1 MLTFLQLDILGN
13 LICGLLLEFIFVV
26 LVIAYKNRHYIHDL
40 LFGLCVAFQGGLYLC
55 WALSD
60 YYLSIPIATIGYI
73 LQFPVP
79 FFLIGSLDI
88 INRDSIDPIKMIF
101 CGLMVGAGAII
112 ALTPDLFIIDP
123 EGLRGVITNSL
134 AGPAATEYLLISG
147 VILIYPCANVFYYF
161 RKIYLH
167 SSPSLKKWARLA
179 LIGAY
184 DFSIIIPCIVVL
196 KIDKYVPIPAFF
208 ALMNIIAY
216 FCICQAFLKSPRLAF
231 ILPSRLSR
239 ITIFETTGGLP
250 LFSYKW
256 ETEGQQIAADGDL
269 FTSMIHGVSLLM
281 KESVNRGKIREI
293 RLDDG
298 ILMLYHHTKYPIAVV
313 LVATRYTRFLQ
324 ECLIQFLDTF
334 VEQNEKKFDNLFETS
349 QFLRS
354 DVLVDQ
360 YFSFAK

>member
-1 MLTFLQLDILGN
+1 MVTFLEMDIIGN
-13 LICGLLLEFIFVV
+13 FICGVV
-26 LVIAYKNRHYIHDL
+26 LELIFLILVVAYKKRHYIHDL

-60 YYLSIPIATIGYI
+60 VFLSIPIATIGYC

-101 CGLMVGAGAII
+101 CGLIVGAGSII
-112 ALTPDLFIIDP
+112 ALTPNLFIIDP
-123 EGLRGVITNSL
+123 DGLRGVITNSL
-134 AGPAATEYLLISG
+134 AGSAAIEYLIISG
-147 VILIYPCANVFYYF
+147 LILVYPCANVFYYF

-167 SSPSLKKWARLA
+167 ATPSLKKWARLA

-184 DFSIIIPCIVVL
+184 NFSIVIPCIVIF

-216 FCICQAFLKSPRLAF
+216 LCICIAFIKSPRLAF
-231 ILPSRLSR
+231 ILPSRLAR

-250 LFSYKW
+250 LYSYKW
-256 ETEGQQIAADGDL
+256 ESEGQQIAADGDL

-281 KESVNRGKIREI
+281 KESVNRGKIRDI

-298 ILMLYHHTKYPIAVV
+298 ILMLYHHEKYPIAVV
-313 LVATRYTRFLQ
+313 LIATRYTRFLQ
-324 ECLIQFLDTF
+324 ECLKQFLDSF
-334 VEQNEKKFDNLFETS
+334 IEQNESKLQNVYEIS
-349 QFLRS
+349 QFIGS
-354 DVLVDQ
+354 EKLVDQ